1 MTITPAVSTAYTTTR
16 DKTSRTSYRRG
27 RRTAM
32 VAAAGIS
39 GKLNSSRTFRPVGMV
54 NHIGT
59 LIKITRMTATKSH
72 STCWRTVSEPRMKR
86 TIRLAAEPNKIND
99 VTSDVMPSVT
109 AHHGATRKDET
120 PYSGVGPTNMLPRA
134 ALPRVSQHNIA
145 QCRLNGFPVG
155 NNCKINGRQQKTPHD
170 QENMKIVTL
179 SRMG

>member
-86 TIRLAAEPNKIND
+86 TIRLATEAKKSNN
-99 VTSDVMPSVT
+99 VTTDVMPSVT
-109 AHHGATRKDET
+109 AHQGATRRDEA
-120 PYSGVGPTNMLPRA
+120 PYSVVGPTNMYGASSL
-134 ALPRVSQHNIA
+134 
-145 QCRLNGFPVG
+145 
-155 NNCKINGRQQKTPHD
+155 
-170 QENMKIVTL
+170 
-179 SRMG
+179 